1 MKKLVIGHLALLSII
16 LLFNWIGLMAFG
28 CLSNLLKASPD
39 FYCNVYCKIMLGVFL
54 VSIVFVIGRFVV
66 KAIKLSSEDN
76 LASAT

>member
-1 MKKLVIGHLALLSII
+1 
-16 LLFNWIGLMAFG
+16 MAFG

>member
-1 MKKLVIGHLALLSII
+1 
-16 LLFNWIGLMAFG
+16 
-28 CLSNLLKASPD
+28 
-39 FYCNVYCKIMLGVFL
+39 MLGVFL